1 MREAK
6 ALVSLRICADT
17 LEPSLPADAM
27 STEIL
32 STGVNE
38 LTCVTRGSVIT
49 GRTGIAAIRSERVGA
64 AASPLARVG
73 STLINV

>member
-6 ALVSLRICADT
+6 ALVSLCICADT
-17 LEPSLPADAM
+17 PEPSLSADAM
-27 STEIL
+27 STEI
-32 STGVNE
+32 SCTGVNE

-49 GRTGIAAIRSERVGA
+49 GRTGSAGIRSERVGA